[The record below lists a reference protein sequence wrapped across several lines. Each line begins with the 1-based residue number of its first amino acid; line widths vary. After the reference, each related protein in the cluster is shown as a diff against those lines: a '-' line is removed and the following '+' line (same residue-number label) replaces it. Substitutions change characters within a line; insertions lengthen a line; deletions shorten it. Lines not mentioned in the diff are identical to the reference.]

1 MKIICSYGE
10 REELMQVIAAGCSW
24 IGTTKDNFVPLKSAT
39 YLLMEKNIEWE
50 ISDTEEKESHVKHW
64 VDLPPRTNTR
74 QK

>member
-39 YLLMEKNIEWE
+39 CLLMEKNIEWE
-50 ISDTEEKESHVKHW
+50 ISDKE
-64 VDLPPRTNTR
+64 DTL
-74 QK
+74 